1 MIRIV
6 TLNTNRSEYDIRD
19 AAACSITVG
28 ELIEELESNYNKGDK
43 IVFSND
49 NGYTYG
55 YVTEDRIA
63 EHNVE
68 THEEEEEREITADI
82 QFSYSGDALYIGD
95 KVTLSVSLTGAEPD
109 EVSIQWQTNGGSGWQ
124 DVSGATGTSYTFKL
138 TESNYRNEWRVAVT
152 PID

>member
-28 ELIEELESNYNKGDK
+28 ELINELERNYNDGDK

-55 YVTEDRIA
+55 YVTEDCIA

-68 THEEEEEREITADI
+68 TREEEEAREKAEEYADNMKKQYRVWKFVLGCSPELTAEMEIVEAESADEAEDMVSDIADGWGIIGSEEITEENMDWNNDFHRI
-82 QFSYSGDALYIGD
+82 FN
-95 KVTLSVSLTGAEPD
+95 K
-109 EVSIQWQTNGGSGWQ
+109 
-124 DVSGATGTSYTFKL
+124 
-138 TESNYRNEWRVAVT
+138 
-152 PID
+152 